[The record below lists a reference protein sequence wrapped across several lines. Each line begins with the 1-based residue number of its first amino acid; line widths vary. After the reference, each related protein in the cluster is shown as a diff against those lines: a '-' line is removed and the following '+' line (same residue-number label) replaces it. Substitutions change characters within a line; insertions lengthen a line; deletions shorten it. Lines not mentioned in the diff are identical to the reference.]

1 MPFAIALWA
10 MMASLG
16 PAFGPTISVFAVQK
30 LGWRFST
37 WELLILSGPVYLLLI
52 CCLPETSGPTI
63 LYYRAKRLRELTG
76 NMKLGSEA
84 ERWQKDVAIG
94 SLVWD
99 ALMKPWE
106 MVNFLIQT
114 VL

>member
-37 WELLILSGPVYLLLI
+37 WELLILSGPIYLLLV
-52 CCLPETSGPTI
+52 CFLPETSGPTI

-76 NMKLGSEA
+76 NMMLVSEA
-84 ERWQKDVAIG
+84 ERKQKDVAIG
-94 SLVWD
+94 SLAWD
-99 ALMKPWE
+99 ALVKPWE
-106 MVNFLIQT
+106 MVTFF
-114 VL
+114 